1 MQAECAIRLNL
12 AWGEVHKVV
21 VCAAKVN
28 LSILLRLESLRVG
41 LENGVEISVH
51 SLLIVWRC

>member
-1 MQAECAIRLNL
+1 MQAECTTRLNL
-12 AWGEVHKVV
+12 ARREVHKVV

-28 LSILLRLESLRVG
+28 LSVLLRLESLRVG